1 MENTE
6 IYSYT
11 DLVMRIMHL
20 KQEKFRQEDELK
32 YSFKVFVFSLNPVS
46 FVKQT
51 LHDLAE
57 DSEVKY
63 DLTKV
68 GLNLGANLIID
79 RILGK
84 NSGIKG
90 FLSALLVEKIS
101 TSFISGNLSKI
112 ISGISKFTHRHSDK
126 NKIQ

>member
-1 MENTE
+1 MENIIIT
-6 IYSYT
+6 SHT

-20 KQEKFRQEDELK
+20 KQEKFRQEEELK
-32 YSFKVFVFSLNPVS
+32 YSFKEFAYSLNPVS
-46 FVKQT
+46 LVKQT
-51 LHDLAE
+51 LHDLAG
-57 DSEVKY
+57 DSEVQY

-84 NSGIKG
+84 NSSIKG

-101 TSFISGNLSKI
+101 ASFISGNLSKI
-112 ISGISKFTHRHSDK
+112 VSGIRKLIHRRTDQNS
-126 NKIQ
+126 IL